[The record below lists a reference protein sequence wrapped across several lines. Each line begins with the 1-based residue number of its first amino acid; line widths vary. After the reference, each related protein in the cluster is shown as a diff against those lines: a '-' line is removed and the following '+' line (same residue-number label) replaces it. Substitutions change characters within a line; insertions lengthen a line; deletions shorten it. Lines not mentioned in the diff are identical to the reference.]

1 MTRMETL
8 LHDEFGGKDY
18 WMVSIIAHIS
28 SFHNIIY
35 AVCLRLSHL
44 FFKVYL
50 CVSIGISTCVAEVM
64 YTTFSF
70 RFTRHGVAWCTLN
83 S

>member
-8 LHDEFGGKDY
+8 LHDEFGGGDY
-18 WMVSIIAHIS
+18 WMVSIIAHK
-28 SFHNIIY
+28 FLPQHNLC
-35 AVCLRLSHL
+35 CLPSLSHL

-50 CVSIGISTCVAEVM
+50 CVSIGISTCVAKVM